1 MAEFDFDQL
10 GDDITAS
17 VMGAAQSFYADGQ
30 EMAAEDKAFFL
41 EIAAD
46 YKAVTEERLQA
57 HLSGDAVK
65 IAEMDGN
72 FRQLGGIVQARV
84 ARRRF
89 QIESA
94 TNDAIANVMVG
105 VLHGL
110 GALAG
115 GAVRKLLPI

>member
-1 MAEFDFDQL
+1 MAAFDFDQL
-10 GDDITAS
+10 GHDVTDS
-17 VMGAAQSFYADGQ
+17 VMGAAKSFYQDGQ

-46 YKAVTEERLQA
+46 YKAVTQELMEAR
-57 HLSGDAVK
+57 LSGDAAK
-65 IAEMDGN
+65 IAEMEGN
-72 FRQLGGIVQARV
+72 FRQLGGIVKSRV

-94 TNDAIANVMVG
+94 TNDAISNVLLG

-110 GALAG
+110 GAVAG
-115 GAVRKLLPI
+115 SAVQALLPV

>member
-1 MAEFDFDQL
+1 MADFDFNAL
-10 GDDITAS
+10 GQDVTDS
-17 VMGAAQSFYADGQ
+17 VMSAAKSFYADGQ

-46 YKAVTEERLQA
+46 YRAVTEELVKARL
-57 HLSGDAVK
+57 SKDADK
-65 IAEMDGN
+65 IAEMEGN
-72 FRQLGGIVQARV
+72 FRQLGGIVKARV
-84 ARRRF
+84 ARRQF

-94 TNDAIANVMVG
+94 TNDAIANVMLG